1 MNMELLKAKMN
12 AFFANV
18 SPEYLVEEFEKLGY
32 EFVESDIE
40 WKYPNEYRLTST
52 TCGNCMSSDP
62 TFFNRLFGNKRKNT
76 HEKKLTSE
84 FPGSFFCVSL

>member
-18 SPEYLVEEFEKLGY
+18 YPEYLVEEFEKLGY

-40 WKYPNEYRLTST
+40 WKLLQGVYY
-52 TCGNCMSSDP
+52 
-62 TFFNRLFGNKRKNT
+62 
-76 HEKKLTSE
+76 
-84 FPGSFFCVSL
+84 